1 ATCEHVCSEGC
12 FCDEG
17 FVRSGTTCVPVE
29 SCGCQYEGFYYSVGE
44 SFWKDGCSER
54 CECFPSDVMR
64 CAAATCTAAQE
75 CTIKNGHLGCYDDGL
90 TTTLAPPV
98 TNNLPIPSS
107 TQPPVTTTL
116 APPVTS
122 TLPPPVI
129 ITDNVPLPSCLYP
142 ISGTASSRSDDGSSP
157 LIQLHG
163 PFAYFGK
170 LYNSIYVN
178 HNGHLTFDQSYYSYS
193 PQRFPL
199 YGSMDIIAPFWTD
212 LDNRQNGFVLYNQ
225 YTNGSVLQQAT
236 QDINSYFPNL
246 NFSAEWVFVA
256 TWYEVAYYPTTGT
269 KTTFQAVLISGGQKS
284 FLLMNYGSIAS
295 TSRSVQAGYDTI
307 NSFHHF
313 TLPGSF
319 SSSAT
324 GVNSTF
330 TLGSNVN
337 VTGRWAFQVDSG
349 VRGCQFNGEPV
360 QLGDSFW
367 SDSTCAQK
375 CTCTRAGLQCSNQ
388 PCSFSQVCMP
398 DSFQFSCQTV
408 QRRTCTVSGDPHYY
422 TFDDTV
428 FHFQGTC
435 TYVLSEQC
443 QNELPYF
450 RVEGKNEHLGSTRV
464 SWTGLVKVFVYNETI
479 ELVKRTTGK
488 AKVNG
493 NFVATPFSLNQ
504 DRVQVYQS
512 GMSMIVSTDFGLMVA
527 YDRTYYLRIS
537 LPYTYQNATCG
548 LCGNFNN
555 QPGDDLRTREGEI
568 VSSDVVFAN
577 SWRASGDDDPGC
589 EAQCEGL
596 ECAGCNAAQTA
607 LYSND
612 EHCGILQNSS
622 GPFAACHQTL
632 SPQNFVDSC
641 VYDQCVGGGY
651 QPFLCQAI
659 GVYAGYDTINS
670 FHHFTLPGS
679 FSSSATGVNS
689 TFTLGSNVN
698 VTGRWAFQKCTCTRA
713 GLQCSNQPCSF
724 SQVCMP
730 DSFQFSCQTVQ
741 RRTCTVSGDPHYYTF
756 DDTVFHFQGTCTYVL
771 SEQCQNELPY
781 FRVEGK
787 NEHLGST
794 RVSWTGLVKVFVYNE
809 TIELVKRT
817 TGKAKV
823 NGNFV
828 ATPFS
833 LNQDR
838 VQVYQSGMSMIV
850 STDFGLMVAYDRTY
864 YLRISLPYTYQ
875 NATCGLCGNFN
886 NQPGDDLRTREGE
899 VVSSDVVFAN
909 SWRAS
914 GDDDPG
920 CEAQCEGLE
929 CAGCNAAQTALYS
942 NDEHCGI
949 LQNSSG
955 PFAAC
960 HQTLPPQNFVDS
972 CVYDQCVGGG
982 YQPFLCQA
990 IGVYG
995 TCSYIITETGRH
1007 GNNDTRFEVVATN
1020 NHRGNNRVSFVSSV
1034 DINFSKDSES
1044 VRVRIGPNRRVKMR
1058 LKIYSIIRL
1067 FFSAESDPCE
1077 QLDCTENEW
1086 CGEKHGVYGCFC
1098 DEHHHRPNNGTY
1110 DSSITCQNSS
1120 GTMSVSRC
1128 QLFEAGFPSS
1138 ALHLRDSSCKGTVE
1152 DGKLVFHF
1160 DNNDHLCGTVLRSNG
1175 THFIYENT
1183 IQSETAPSETLIS
1196 RQKKIK
1202 LCFSCAYPLS
1212 QAQSMDV
1219 GINPVESIMK
1229 KKLPA
1234 GSGSY
1239 HIRMTSYTDPD
1250 FRFPFTNETD
1260 IEVDEMLYVKVKTEG
1275 VDQHQLATILDS
1287 CWATPINTEDYPIR
1301 WDLIINECPN
1311 PEDGTVELIQS
1322 GVSTVAQFSFRMF
1335 TFKNFSSIFVHCNV
1349 HLCLLNSSDC
1359 TPQCDSDH
1367 RRFKRDLSHYDHQ
1380 PLSLGPVDMK
1390 KYGVVTPQVEKP
1402 LYPKAGT
1409 ESTAIDDGSSPPITL
1424 QRSFVYFGR
1433 AYDKIYVNHNGHLT
1447 FNSPYSSYSPE
1458 RFPLNGPIDIIAPFW
1473 TDLDN
1478 REMGKILYNQYTSG
1492 RVLQKATQDINTY
1505 FPNLNFKAE
1514 WVFVA
1519 TWNEVAYYPNSRT
1532 KTTAQAVLISGGQNS
1547 FVLMNYG
1554 IIASTS
1560 RKVQAGY
1567 DTINS
1572 EHHYTLPGSFSSAA
1586 TGSNSNFRLSSNV
1599 NVPGRW
1605 AFRTD
1610 NGTTGCTF
1618 NVCMPDSFQFSCQS
1632 VQRRTCTVSGD
1643 PHYYT
1648 FDNKVFHF
1656 QGTCTYVL
1664 SEQCQNEL
1672 PYFRVEAKNEHL
1684 GSTRVSWTG
1693 LVKVFVYN
1701 ETIELVK
1708 RTTGKAKVNGSFVAT
1723 PFSLN
1728 QDRVQVY
1735 QSGMS
1740 MIVSTDFGLMVAYD
1754 RTYYLRISL
1763 PYTYQNATC
1772 GLCGNFNDNP
1782 GDDLRTR
1789 EGEIVSSDVV
1799 FANSW
1804 QVPGEDEPG
1813 CEAQCEGLE
1822 CAGCNANQTALYSNN
1837 EHCGILQNSS
1847 GPFAPCHQTLPPPN
1861 FVDSCVYDLCVGEGY
1876 QPFLCQALG
1885 VYASQCQQN
1894 GIQPE
1899 SWRRPGFCDE
1909 SDPCEQL
1916 DCTENEWCG
1925 EKDGVYGCFCDEHHQ
1940 RPNSESFDSSI
1951 TCASS
1956 SGTLSLSR
1964 CQLFEAGF
1972 PFSALHLRNDSCKG
1986 TLQDGRLVF
1995 HFNNDDHPCG
2005 TVFRSN
2011 GTHFIY
2017 ENSVQGDVDPHNSII
2032 THEKSFHLL
2041 FSCAYPVAQAL
2052 SMDVAIN
2059 SLESIVNKR
2068 LPSGEGH
2075 YSLRMIPYEDPNF
2088 QSPLNRN
2095 RNLEMEINQRLYIEV
2110 LTEGVDERQIS
2121 TILDSCWAT
2130 PFNDANYPVRW
2141 NLINHEC
2148 PNPADGTVE
2157 LVQNGI
2163 STAARFSFKMFTFT
2177 NYSSIYLHCQVHL
2190 CLLGHSNC
2198 TAHCISGYHRRV
2210 ARDVSHHDTAAISI
2224 GPLHTAPG
2232 VVTPQV
2238 VEPLYPI
2245 SGTESS
2251 RTDDGS
2257 SPPITLRRTFVYF
2270 GQTYN
2275 TIYVNHNGHLTF
2287 DSSYSAHTPVRFPIH
2302 GPRDMIA
2309 PFWTDLD
2316 NREMGKILYN
2326 QYTSGSVLQ
2335 KATQDINTYFPSL
2348 NFTAEWV
2355 FVATWYEVAY
2365 YSNSGTAGYDTINSE
2380 HHYTIPG
2387 SFSSAATGSNSNFR
2401 LNSNVDVPGRWAFR
2415 TDHGSRGCTFNG
2427 EPVQLGDS
2435 FWSDS
2440 NCAQKCTCTTTGL
2453 QCSNQPCSFS
2463 QVCMPD
2469 SFQFSCQ
2476 SVQRQTCTVSGDP
2489 HYYTFDNKVFSF
2501 QGTCTYVLS
2510 EQCQNE
2516 LPYFRVEAKNE
2527 HLGSTRVSWTGL
2539 VKVFV
2544 YNETI
2549 ELVKRT
2555 TGKAKVNG
2563 NFVATPFSLNQDRVQ
2578 VYQSGMSMIVSTDFG
2593 LMVAYDRTYYL
2604 RISLPYTYQNA
2615 TCGLCGNFNDN
2626 PGDDLRTR
2634 EGEIV
2639 SSEVVFANS
2648 WQVPGDDEPGCEPQC
2663 EGLECAGCNAAQTA
2677 LYSNDEHCGILQNSS
2692 GPFAACHQTLPPQN
2706 FVDSCV
2712 YDLCVGEGY
2721 QPFLC
2726 QALGVY
2732 ASQCQQNGIQPES
2745 WRRPGFCVQLKSH
2758 PWNRVVDKS
2767 SLELGHRQVIP

>member
-1 ATCEHVCSEGC
+1 
-12 FCDEG
+12 
-17 FVRSGTTCVPVE
+17 
-29 SCGCQYEGFYYSVGE
+29 
-44 SFWKDGCSER
+44 
-54 CECFPSDVMR
+54 
-64 CAAATCTAAQE
+64 
-75 CTIKNGHLGCYDDGL
+75 
-90 TTTLAPPV
+90 
-98 TNNLPIPSS
+98 
-107 TQPPVTTTL
+107 
-116 APPVTS
+116 
-122 TLPPPVI
+122 
-129 ITDNVPLPSCLYP
+129 
-142 ISGTASSRSDDGSSP
+142 
-157 LIQLHG
+157 
-163 PFAYFGK
+163 
-170 LYNSIYVN
+170 
-178 HNGHLTFDQSYYSYS
+178 
-193 PQRFPL
+193 
-199 YGSMDIIAPFWTD
+199 
-212 LDNRQNGFVLYNQ
+212 
-225 YTNGSVLQQAT
+225 
-236 QDINSYFPNL
+236 
-246 NFSAEWVFVA
+246 
-256 TWYEVAYYPTTGT
+256 
-269 KTTFQAVLISGGQKS
+269 
-284 FLLMNYGSIAS
+284 MNYGSIAS
-295 TSRSVQAGYDTI
+295 TSRSVQAGYDTINSFHHFTIPGSFSSSATGVNSTFTLGSNVNVTGRWAFQVDSGVRGCQFNEQCQNELPYFRVEGKNEHLGSTRVSWTGLVKVFVYNETIELVKRTTGKAKVNGNFVATPFSLNQDRVQVYQSGMSMIVSTDFGLMVAYDRTYYLRISLPYTYQNATCGLCGNFNNQPGDDLRTREGEIVSSDVVFANSWRASGDDDPGCEAQCEGLECAGCNAAQTALYSNDEHCGILQNSSGPFAACHQTLSPQNFVDSCVYDQCVGGGYQPFLCQAIGVYAGYDTI

-659 GVYAGYDTINS
+659 GVY
-670 FHHFTLPGS
+670 
-679 FSSSATGVNS
+679 
-689 TFTLGSNVN
+689 
-698 VTGRWAFQKCTCTRA
+698 
-713 GLQCSNQPCSF
+713 
-724 SQVCMP
+724 
-730 DSFQFSCQTVQ
+730 
-741 RRTCTVSGDPHYYTF
+741 
-756 DDTVFHFQGTCTYVL
+756 
-771 SEQCQNELPY
+771 
-781 FRVEGK
+781 
-787 NEHLGST
+787 
-794 RVSWTGLVKVFVYNE
+794 
-809 TIELVKRT
+809 
-817 TGKAKV
+817 
-823 NGNFV
+823 
-828 ATPFS
+828 
-833 LNQDR
+833 
-838 VQVYQSGMSMIV
+838 
-850 STDFGLMVAYDRTY
+850 
-864 YLRISLPYTYQ
+864 
-875 NATCGLCGNFN
+875 
-886 NQPGDDLRTREGE
+886 
-899 VVSSDVVFAN
+899 
-909 SWRAS
+909 
-914 GDDDPG
+914 
-920 CEAQCEGLE
+920 
-929 CAGCNAAQTALYS
+929 
-942 NDEHCGI
+942 
-949 LQNSSG
+949 
-955 PFAAC
+955 
-960 HQTLPPQNFVDS
+960 
-972 CVYDQCVGGG
+972 
-982 YQPFLCQA
+982 
-990 IGVYG
+990 
-995 TCSYIITETGRH
+995 
-1007 GNNDTRFEVVATN
+1007 
-1020 NHRGNNRVSFVSSV
+1020 
-1034 DINFSKDSES
+1034 
-1044 VRVRIGPNRRVKMR
+1044 
-1058 LKIYSIIRL
+1058 
-1067 FFSAESDPCE
+1067 
-1077 QLDCTENEW
+1077 
-1086 CGEKHGVYGCFC
+1086 
-1098 DEHHHRPNNGTY
+1098 
-1110 DSSITCQNSS
+1110 
-1120 GTMSVSRC
+1120 
-1128 QLFEAGFPSS
+1128 
-1138 ALHLRDSSCKGTVE
+1138 
-1152 DGKLVFHF
+1152 
-1160 DNNDHLCGTVLRSNG
+1160 SNG

-1219 GINPVESIMK
+1219 GINPVE
-1229 KKLPA
+1229 
-1234 GSGSY
+1234 
-1239 HIRMTSYTDPD
+1239 R
-1250 FRFPFTNETD
+1250 
-1260 IEVDEMLYVKVKTEG
+1260 
-1275 VDQHQLATILDS
+1275 
-1287 CWATPINTEDYPIR
+1287 
-1301 WDLIINECPN
+1301 CPN

-1390 KYGVVTPQVEKP
+1390 KYDRRIKP
-1402 LYPKAGT
+1402 
-1409 ESTAIDDGSSPPITL
+1409 SSAPG
-1424 QRSFVYFGR
+1424 Q
-1433 AYDKIYVNHNGHLT
+1433 LT
-1447 FNSPYSSYSPE
+1447 S
-1458 RFPLNGPIDIIAPFW
+1458 
-1473 TDLDN
+1473 
-1478 REMGKILYNQYTSG
+1478 
-1492 RVLQKATQDINTY
+1492 VLTVI
-1505 FPNLNFKAE
+1505 
-1514 WVFVA
+1514 
-1519 TWNEVAYYPNSRT
+1519 

-1605 AFRTD
+1605 AFRTH

-1618 NVCMPDSFQFSCQS
+1618 NGEPVQLGDSFWSDSSCAQKCTCTRAGLQCSNQPCSFSQVCMPDSFQFSCQS

-1789 EGEIVSSDVV
+1789 EGEVVSSDVV

-1804 QVPGEDEPG
+1804 Q
-1813 CEAQCEGLE
+1813 
-1822 CAGCNANQTALYSNN
+1822 
-1837 EHCGILQNSS
+1837 
-1847 GPFAPCHQTLPPPN
+1847 
-1861 FVDSCVYDLCVGEGY
+1861 
-1876 QPFLCQALG
+1876 
-1885 VYASQCQQN
+1885 
-1894 GIQPE
+1894 
-1899 SWRRPGFCDE
+1899 
-1909 SDPCEQL
+1909 
-1916 DCTENEWCG
+1916 
-1925 EKDGVYGCFCDEHHQ
+1925 
-1940 RPNSESFDSSI
+1940 
-1951 TCASS
+1951 
-1956 SGTLSLSR
+1956 
-1964 CQLFEAGF
+1964 
-1972 PFSALHLRNDSCKG
+1972 
-1986 TLQDGRLVF
+1986 
-1995 HFNNDDHPCG
+1995 
-2005 TVFRSN
+2005 SN

-2141 NLINHEC
+2141 DLINHEC
-2148 PNPADGTVE
+2148 PNQADGTVE

-2190 CLLGHSNC
+2190 CLLRHSNC
-2198 TAHCISGYHRRV
+2198 TAHCYPGHHTRV
-2210 ARDVSHHDTAAISI
+2210 ARDVSHHDTAAITI

-2232 VVTPQV
+2232 ERRMKSSCPDLPA
-2238 VEPLYPI
+2238 PL
-2245 SGTESS
+2245 
-2251 RTDDGS
+2251 
-2257 SPPITLRRTFVYF
+2257 V
-2270 GQTYN
+2270 
-2275 TIYVNHNGHLTF
+2275 
-2287 DSSYSAHTPVRFPIH
+2287 
-2302 GPRDMIA
+2302 
-2309 PFWTDLD
+2309 
-2316 NREMGKILYN
+2316 IL
-2326 QYTSGSVLQ
+2326 
-2335 KATQDINTYFPSL
+2335 
-2348 NFTAEWV
+2348 
-2355 FVATWYEVAY
+2355 
-2365 YSNSGTAGYDTINSE
+2365 
-2380 HHYTIPG
+2380 
-2387 SFSSAATGSNSNFR
+2387 
-2401 LNSNVDVPGRWAFR
+2401 
-2415 TDHGSRGCTFNG
+2415 
-2427 EPVQLGDS
+2427 
-2435 FWSDS
+2435 
-2440 NCAQKCTCTTTGL
+2440 
-2453 QCSNQPCSFS
+2453 
-2463 QVCMPD
+2463 
-2469 SFQFSCQ
+2469 
-2476 SVQRQTCTVSGDP
+2476 
-2489 HYYTFDNKVFSF
+2489 
-2501 QGTCTYVLS
+2501 
-2510 EQCQNE
+2510 
-2516 LPYFRVEAKNE
+2516 
-2527 HLGSTRVSWTGL
+2527 
-2539 VKVFV
+2539 
-2544 YNETI
+2544 
-2549 ELVKRT
+2549 
-2555 TGKAKVNG
+2555 
-2563 NFVATPFSLNQDRVQ
+2563 
-2578 VYQSGMSMIVSTDFG
+2578 IVS
-2593 LMVAYDRTYYL
+2593 L
-2604 RISLPYTYQNA
+2604 I
-2615 TCGLCGNFNDN
+2615 
-2626 PGDDLRTR
+2626 
-2634 EGEIV
+2634 
-2639 SSEVVFANS
+2639 FAK
-2648 WQVPGDDEPGCEPQC
+2648 
-2663 EGLECAGCNAAQTA
+2663 
-2677 LYSNDEHCGILQNSS
+2677 
-2692 GPFAACHQTLPPQN
+2692 TL
-2706 FVDSCV
+2706 
-2712 YDLCVGEGY
+2712 
-2721 QPFLC
+2721 
-2726 QALGVY
+2726 
-2732 ASQCQQNGIQPES
+2732 I
-2745 WRRPGFCVQLKSH
+2745 
-2758 PWNRVVDKS
+2758 
-2767 SLELGHRQVIP
+2767 